1 MYADLLLE
9 RRIFGSFEV
18 VVLSMIDLSALHD
31 FGGCAMLDLGTY
43 LSVLQFWIY
52 KKLADVILLSAVKSL
67 YG

>member
-31 FGGCAMLDLGTY
+31 FGGCAMLGLCTYVRQERIFLGFAPA
-43 LSVLQFWIY
+43 QR
-52 KKLADVILLSAVKSL
+52 
-67 YG
+67 